1 MRTLP
6 NSKIGELAMN
16 TVTRL
21 TIVLLFLAGAARG
34 QSTQET
40 TPAGELLTIERANAL
55 ALEHNR
61 SLRIA
66 QLEAQ
71 KADDQVAAV
80 RTRRL
85 PQTKFSVLGSQLLS
99 EVSFEFE
106 KGVFGDFPS
115 TGPIP
120 AEDTRI
126 TTPRRPNFYV
136 VGTVSQPLSQLYEIN
151 LNIQQ
156 GKLARQVREEDLQEQ
171 RQAVVH
177 RIRSLYY
184 AAQEAETTLAASRDS
199 IAFYRELEN
208 LTGRLLDEQAVLK
221 SDLLDA
227 RARLVKEEYDAL
239 TTENRLAQLKE
250 QLNLEM
256 GRDIRQPFALAP
268 VADAAAW
275 ETDLSAAHQAA
286 LERRPELR
294 EARLKVR
301 MAEQERKIKR
311 AEYIPDVSLTF
322 NYLSPFNIEVL
333 PKNIASI
340 GVQLSWEP
348 WDWGRKKREVQ
359 EKSRSIEQAE
369 LSVREAESRVLHDVS
384 QSLRKLREARAS
396 IPVADAA
403 RETAREKL
411 RMVTHRFAERAA
423 LYKDVLQA
431 QMEAA
436 QASRSHQ
443 QAVLAFWSARADFE
457 KAIGE
462 GI

>member
-1 MRTLP
+1 MSIAL
-6 NSKIGELAMN
+6 
-16 TVTRL
+16 RL
-21 TIVLLFLAGAARG
+21 TTIFLLLAGAARG
-34 QSTQET
+34 QAAREPGAP
-40 TPAGELLTIERANAL
+40 PAGEVLTVEQAIAL
-55 ALEHNR
+55 ALEDNR
-61 SLRIA
+61 GLQIA

-71 KADDQVAAV
+71 KANDQVAAA

-85 PQTKFSVLGSQLLS
+85 PQSKFSVLGSQLLS

-136 VGTVSQPLSQLYEIN
+136 VGSVAQPLSQLYAIN
-151 LNIQQ
+151 LNIEQ
-156 GKLARQVREEDLQEQ
+156 GRLARQVREEDLQER

-184 AAQEAETTLAASRDS
+184 ATQEAETSLTATRDS
-199 IAFYRELEN
+199 IAFYRELER
-208 LTGRLLDEQAVLK
+208 LTGQLLAEQAVMK
-221 SDLLDA
+221 SDLLDV
-227 RARLVKEEYDAL
+227 RARLAKEEYDAL
-239 TTENRLAQLKE
+239 TYENRVAELKE

-256 GRDIRQPFALAP
+256 GRDIREPFALAP

-301 MAEQERKIKR
+301 MAEQERRIKR

-348 WDWGRKKREVQ
+348 WDWGRKKQELQ

-369 LSVREAESRVLHDVS
+369 LSARETESRVLLDVS
-384 QSLRKLREARAS
+384 KSLRKLREARAS
-396 IPVADAA
+396 LPVAEAA

-411 RMVTHRFAERAA
+411 RVVTNRYAERAA

-431 QMEAA
+431 QMETA
-436 QASRSHQ
+436 QAFRTYQ